1 MRHFLILV
9 CLLSVPVIC
18 AGQSRANNLTPKW
31 MHSTPKAKSNR
42 IQFETIDLINPSG
55 QNVGTLALGEL
66 ARKVNNEWDVR
77 THNMNLETNKTL
89 RDKDGIVGSIREKID
104 TIEVH
109 ADGKNITLNCMLAD
123 EWWVTKKGRSHYYA
137 LYQLAADRNV
147 VFDRVYPTND
157 YGAAPLFMSIIPG
170 VGQFYKGDVLKGS
183 LFLGGCAATGAGVVF
198 LESQRKACRNQLSQ
212 THDINRI
219 RSLSADEQNYAI
231 ARNVTIGVTAALYLY
246 NLIDAAIA
254 PGARRVRVTSGG
266 VNYSF

>member
-1 MRHFLILV
+1 MKNFLILA
-9 CLLSVPVIC
+9 CLLGVPVIC

-31 MHSTPKAKSNR
+31 MHSIPKAKSSR

-89 RDKDGIVGSIREKID
+89 RDKDGIVGSVREKID

-157 YGAAPLFMSIIPG
+157 YGVGPFFMSIIPG
-170 VGQFYKGDVLKGS
+170 AGQYYKGDPAKGTM
-183 LFLGGCAATGAGVVF
+183 FLGGCLATGLTALF
-198 LESQRKACRNQLSQ
+198 LENQHEACVSQLSQ
-212 THDINRI
+212 THDINQI
-219 RSLSADEQNYAI
+219 RKLSADQQNYAT
-231 ARNVTIGVTAALYLY
+231 ARNVTIGITAALYLY

-254 PGARRVRVTSGG
+254 PGARRVKVKPGG
-266 VNYSF
+266 VNFNF

>member
-1 MRHFLILV
+1 MKRIVFLLLV
-9 CLLSVPVIC
+9 AALPVFC
-18 AGQSRANNLTPKW
+18 SGQSRADRLTPRW
-31 MHSTPKAKSNR
+31 MHSTVSSHSQGVRYVAV
-42 IQFETIDLINPSG
+42 TVVNPSG
-55 QNVGTLALGEL
+55 QGIGAQALDQL
-66 ARKVNNEWDVR
+66 ARTVQNDW
-77 THNMNLETNKTL
+77 TITQTIKTSQTDIL
-89 RDKDGIVGSIREKID
+89 QKENGQLSGSERRQVSVLDIV
-104 TIEVH
+104 
-109 ADGKNITLNCMLAD
+109 ADGQPVAVNCMLAD
-123 EWWVTKKGRSHYYA
+123 EWWSQKPGDRRYCA
-137 LYQLAADRNV
+137 LYQLALNSGA
-147 VFDRVYPTND
+147 VFDNVYPTND
-157 YGAAPLFMSIIPG
+157 YGATPLFMSIIPG